1 MDPPDSRALTGLGA
15 RGIRS
20 AKAAERVV
28 NEDESADASGPALG
42 FAATPFRRHEGFS
55 VPFAELRDGKGNGP
69 GPGRLVSN
77 GGLGI
82 DPRLGIGPGQAL

>member
-1 MDPPDSRALTGLGA
+1 MDPPDSRALTRLGA

-55 VPFAELRDGKGNGP
+55 VPFAELRDGKREWARSREIG
-69 GPGRLVSN
+69 LEW
-77 GGLGI
+77 GLG
-82 DPRLGIGPGQAL
+82 D